1 MLVVFSWLYNSQGI
15 MYENLFYDKELL
27 YNNDFV
33 KMNLNVF

>member
-1 MLVVFSWLYNSQGI
+1 MLVVFGWLYNSQGI